1 MSANTGIEQRLL
13 EVRRRIYQAAKR
25 SNRDPSAIRLLAV
38 SKTQPITGLE
48 EAYHTG
54 QRAFAENRVQE
65 WLEKAP
71 LLPDDCQWHL
81 IGRLQTN
88 KVKYLNHKVAMIHS
102 LDRFPLLETLN
113 LHGEKRNITWTTLV
127 QVNVAGDPA
136 KAGLMPEEAADF
148 LDSVGGFPYVR
159 VQGLMTIGALEA
171 SMAETQ
177 GFFRRLRELRDKLQS
192 CKRPGVDL
200 RELSMGMSQ
209 DFEQAIEEGATLVR
223 VGSQIF
229 GTRQKV

>member
-1 MSANTGIEQRLL
+1 MIQNTGIEQRLL
-13 EVRRRIYQAAKR
+13 EVRQRICQAAKR
-25 SNRDPSAIRLLAV
+25 SNRDPSTIRLLAV
-38 SKTQPITGLE
+38 SKTQPISGLE
-48 EAYHTG
+48 EAYQTG

-65 WLEKAP
+65 WLEKASI
-71 LLPDDCQWHL
+71 LPEDCEWHL

-88 KVKYLNHKVAMIHS
+88 KVKYLNHKIAMIHS

-113 LHGEKRNITWTTLV
+113 RHGEKLNITWTALV
-127 QVNVAGDPA
+127 QVNVARDPA
-136 KAGLMPEEAADF
+136 KAGLMPEEVADF
-148 LDSVGGFPYVR
+148 LNSVAEFPHVR

-177 GFFRRLRELRDKLQS
+177 GFFRQLRELRDTLQPGN
-192 CKRPGVDL
+192 RPGVDL

-209 DFEQAIEEGATLVR
+209 DFELAIEEGATLIR

-229 GTRQKV
+229 GARS